1 MADSLP
7 TDGRQTLTPVSSSK
21 SQLKTSPEKKIVTFV
36 PDLQQLFFLHFY
48 FTFCF
53 QKDHE
58 NVEAPFYYLAKEFH
72 SLYNEKIEQM
82 KTLT

>member
-1 MADSLP
+1 MLP
-7 TDGRQTLTPVSSSK
+7 
-21 SQLKTSPEKKIVTFV
+21 
-36 PDLQQLFFLHFY
+36 
-48 FTFCF
+48 FCS

-72 SLYNEKIEQM
+72 NLYNENVEQM